1 MREFRDRVAVVTG
14 AASGI
19 GRALAERLAAE
30 GMKIVL
36 ADVEEARLREA
47 DEALRAAGAR
57 TLAVPVDVS
66 RAEQVEDLAERA
78 FSEFGG
84 VHVLCNNAGVIAA
97 GLSWEAPLSDYEWML
112 GVNLWGVV
120 HGVRSF
126 VPRMLASGEEGH
138 VVNTAS
144 MAGVTTMP
152 FASIYHMTKHAVVAY
167 SECLYH
173 ELAIAGGRLSV
184 SVLCPEV
191 IDTRIAE
198 AGRNRPAALQEQE
211 PLTPQAEVVMKTL
224 VERTHTGLPP
234 ERMAER
240 VLQAI
245 RDERFYIL
253 SEDAWRRACNLRLDD
268 VREGRN
274 PTFAPPE

>member
-36 ADVEEARLREA
+36 ADVEEARLHEA

-97 GLSWEAPLSDYEWML
+97 GLSWEAP
-112 GVNLWGVV
+112 
-120 HGVRSF
+120 
-126 VPRMLASGEEGH
+126 
-138 VVNTAS
+138 
-144 MAGVTTMP
+144 
-152 FASIYHMTKHAVVAY
+152 I
-167 SECLYH
+167 
-173 ELAIAGGRLSV
+173 
-184 SVLCPEV
+184 
-191 IDTRIAE
+191 
-198 AGRNRPAALQEQE
+198 
-211 PLTPQAEVVMKTL
+211 
-224 VERTHTGLPP
+224 
-234 ERMAER
+234 
-240 VLQAI
+240 
-245 RDERFYIL
+245 
-253 SEDAWRRACNLRLDD
+253 
-268 VREGRN
+268 
-274 PTFAPPE
+274 